1 VQALGTLTSVW
12 GDELPRSASWLTAVT
27 TQLERIRSHG
37 MLKAAA
43 LLP

>member
-1 VQALGTLTSVW
+1 VW
-12 GDELPRSASWLTAVT
+12 GDELPRSTPWLAAVT
-27 TQLERIRSHG
+27 HQLNNIRGHG